1 MQGNVLLRNC
11 TLYDDPE
18 QPPMNISIEDGVIK
32 SIKEHVAENAGDTII
47 DVDGRLVTPGFID
60 LHIHGAGGVEVIR
73 ADEQRISEMSQ
84 ALARMG
90 TTGFLVTSVVVP
102 RTIHDYLPP
111 WVNAVNRDRGGAQI
125 LGIHLEGPFVNPQK
139 LGGMQDDWHSKP
151 SRQALQ
157 ELLELT
163 NGTLK
168 MMTIAPEVSPDFPII
183 QVLLE
188 ADVVPALGHTNATY
202 QQTRQYLD
210 AGITHI
216 THLYNAMP
224 SLHHREPG
232 PLLAIFESDQ
242 VTAQLI
248 CDGRHVSP
256 DILRWTYRQLGPDR
270 CICITDGMEA
280 VGQPEGRYLYNGVEY
295 EVKNGTAYYLNGT
308 LIGTA
313 LPLAQMALNFHRYT
327 DCTLKTAIHAGTL
340 NPARVLGIEEK
351 KGTLEPGK
359 DADIVVFDRDDSV
372 WATLVSGS
380 VVYQK

>member
-1 MQGNVLLRNC
+1 MKENILLKNC
-11 TLYDDPE
+11 MLYNDPE
-18 QPPMNISIEDGVIK
+18 PPPVNISIEDGVITGIN
-32 SIKEHVAENAGDTII
+32 SNMPESQSDTII

-73 ADEQRISEMSQ
+73 ADEQKITEMSR

-90 TTGFLVTSVVVP
+90 TTGFLATPVVVP
-102 RTIHDYLPP
+102 DSVHEYLPN
-111 WVNAVNRDRGGAQI
+111 WVRAVNHDTGGAQI
-125 LGIHLEGPFVNPQK
+125 LGIHLEGPFVNPNK
-139 LGGMQDDWHSKP
+139 LGGMQDDWHSEP

-163 NGTLK
+163 DGTLK
-168 MMTIAPEVSPDFPII
+168 MMTVAPEVSPDVPII
-183 QVLLE
+183 EALLE
-188 ADVVPALGHTNATY
+188 AGVVPALGHTNATY
-202 QQTRQYLD
+202 EQTRQFFD
-210 AGITHI
+210 AGVTHV

-232 PLLAIFESDQ
+232 PLLAIFESDH

-256 DILRWTYRQLGPDR
+256 RILRWTYQQLGPDR
-270 CICITDGMEA
+270 CVCITDGMEA
-280 VGQPEGRYLYNGVEY
+280 VGQPEGRYFYNGIEY
-295 EVKNGTAYYLNGT
+295 EVKNGAAYYLDGT

-313 LPLAQMALNFHRYT
+313 LPLAQMALNFHRFT
-327 DCTLKTAIHAGTL
+327 GCSLETAIHAGTL
-340 NPARVLGIEEK
+340 NPARVLGIAER
-351 KGTLEPGK
+351 KGALEPGK
-359 DADIVVFDRDDSV
+359 DADIVIFDRDDSV